1 MRSPIRYPL
10 VLAIVLAVLVLALAV
25 GWQILVVGDSRSLA
39 AGLTTLDWVLLVL
52 GSPAP
57 SRPDSRRSTGSCSC
71 SAPSS
76 SCS

>member
-39 AGLTTLDWVLLVL
+39 AGLTTLDWVL
-52 GSPAP
+52 P
-57 SRPDSRRSTGSCSC
+57 CSC
-71 SAPSS
+71 SAASS